1 MRTDRRRRTGR
12 LRRRLEQRSTWA
24 EKSRRERGVVVV
36 WFALMLIVL
45 LGFAGF
51 AVDLSNW
58 WFQAERLQRAAD
70 SGAHAGVVFLPGDL
84 TKATTTAR
92 NEVAKNGYSTTGA
105 AANATITVNQE
116 PNPNRLR
123 VKLTTEV
130 PSYFVGLLGVDSV
143 SLTREAVAEYVAPV
157 PMGSPENKLGNDPEN
172 TDPGTQLWV
181 NISAPRTAKEQGDR
195 YQSQRCGA
203 RTFFACNSASPYVN
217 PEYDT
222 DGYFF
227 GMDVTSI
234 GSGSLRFQVYDA
246 AWVHTGFTCE
256 VARTMPNSSQIT
268 TLRAKFADAATRY
281 GSVNSGLSGS
291 ALTAAQKF
299 CTGDGHPGASGTAPD
314 TTFIFRRPDNTP
326 WNNTDNPLVP
336 SCPPVTVP
344 GYNALWQS
352 NTTNQQNYVFNL
364 LNGTTTG
371 RVDPNDGVLTFA
383 ETFRRF
389 ATFCE
394 IPAGSVETGEYIVQ
408 VRTNAR
414 AASPLVYDST
424 IVTQGHNKMSF
435 RAGFGSTGPTSLNGS
450 NVTVSAL
457 GRLPIFANASGADTR
472 FFLAKVLP
480 YDAGRTLRINLFDI
494 GESDKQGSLQVL
506 PPPEFASTFSG
517 CAITRDDSASLS
529 VNSGTCTLNS
539 VGGSGNTFD
548 GRMLTLDVPIPE
560 NYDCNDHLP
569 TGCWVKIRA
578 SYPVGAVV
586 NDATTWSA
594 AILGNPVRLVE

>member
-1 MRTDRRRRTGR
+1 MRADRRRPGR
-12 LRRRLEQRSTWA
+12 LRRRLEQRSHWA

-70 SGAHAGVVFLPGDL
+70 SGAHAGVVFLPADL
-84 TKATTTAR
+84 PKATTTAR
-92 NEVAKNGYSTTGA
+92 NEVAKNGYTTTGGG
-105 AANATITVNQE
+105 ANASIVVSQE

-143 SLTREAVAEYVAPV
+143 QLTREAVAEYVAPV
-157 PMGSPENKLGNDPEN
+157 PMGSPQNKLGNDPEN

-181 NISAPRTAKEQGDR
+181 NISAPRTGKEQGDR
-195 YQSQRCGA
+195 YQSQRCGSTSYFSCTNA
-203 RTFFACNSASPYVN
+203 NPSINSD
-217 PEYDT
+217 YDP

-227 GMDVTSI
+227 AMDVTSV
-234 GSGSLRFQVYDA
+234 GSGPLRFQVYDA
-246 AWVHTGFTCE
+246 PWVNTGFTCGDQY
-256 VARTMPNSSQIT
+256 TLPNASQINALST
-268 TLRAKFADAATRY
+268 KFPDAATRY
-281 GSVNSGLSGS
+281 GSSRSGLSGT
-291 ALTAAQKF
+291 ALANAQKF
-299 CTGDGHPGASGTAPD
+299 CSGDGHPGSSGTAPD

-326 WNNTDNPLVP
+326 WNNLDNPLVP
-336 SCPPVTVP
+336 SCPPITVP
-344 GYNALWQS
+344 GHNSLWQS
-352 NTTNQQNYVFNL
+352 NNTNRQNYIYNL
-364 LNGTTTG
+364 LMHPTHGKI
-371 RVDPNDGVLTFA
+371 DANDGVLTFA

-394 IPAGSVETGEYIVQ
+394 IPSGSVETGKYIVQ

-424 IVTQGHNKMSF
+424 ITTAGHNKMSF
-435 RAGFGSTGPTSLNGS
+435 RAGFGTSGPTSLDGTR
-450 NVTVSAL
+450 VTIAAL
-457 GRLPIFANASGADTR
+457 GRLPIFANAAGADTR
-472 FFLAKVLP
+472 FYLAKVLP

-494 GESDKQGSLQVL
+494 GESNLQGSLQVL

-517 CAITRDDSASLS
+517 CNITRDDGANLS
-529 VNSGTCTLNS
+529 VNSSTCTLSS

-560 NYDCNDHLP
+560 TYDCDDHLP

-578 SYPVGAVV
+578 TYPSSAVV

>member
-1 MRTDRRRRTGR
+1 M
-12 LRRRLEQRSTWA
+12 
-24 EKSRRERGVVVV
+24 V

-51 AVDLSNW
+51 AVDMSNW

-84 TKATTTAR
+84 TRATTTAR
-92 NEVAKNGYSTTGA
+92 SEVAKNDYTTTGA
-105 AANATITVNQE
+105 GANASIVVSQE

-143 SLTREAVAEYVAPV
+143 TLTREAVAEYVAPV

-203 RTFFACNSASPYVN
+203 RTYFSCNSASPYAN

-227 GMDVTSI
+227 GMDVTSK
-234 GSGSLRFQVYDA
+234 GTGSLRFQVFDA
-246 AWVHTGFTCE
+246 AWVNTNFTCKE
-256 VARTMPNSSQIT
+256 SQYILPTSGQIT
-268 TLRAKFADAATRY
+268 TLRTKFTDAATRY
-281 GSVNSGLSGS
+281 GSTWSGLTGT
-291 ALTAAQKF
+291 ALDAAQKY
-299 CTGDGHPGASGTAPD
+299 CAGDGHPGSSGTAPD

-336 SCPPVTVP
+336 SCPPITVP

-352 NTTNQQNYVFNL
+352 NNTNRQNYIYNL
-364 LNGTTTG
+364 LMSATDGK
-371 RVDPNDGVLTFA
+371 VDANDGVLTFA

-394 IPAGSVETGEYIVQ
+394 IPSASVETGKYIVQ

-414 AASPLVYDST
+414 AASPLVYDSS

-435 RAGFGSTGPTSLNGS
+435 RAGFGTTGPTSLNGN
-450 NVTVSAL
+450 NVTVAAL
-457 GRLPIFANASGADTR
+457 GRLPIFANAAGADTR

-494 GESDKQGSLQVL
+494 GESSLQGSLQVL

-517 CAITRDDSASLS
+517 CAISRDDGASLS
-529 VNSGTCTLNS
+529 VNSGTCTLSS
-539 VGGSGNTFD
+539 VGGSGNSFD
-548 GRMLTLDVPIPE
+548 GRMLTLDVPIPD

-569 TGCWVKIRA
+569 TGCWIKIRA
-578 SYPVGAVV
+578 TYPSSAVV

>member
-1 MRTDRRRRTGR
+1 MRADRPAREGWLERRLARRRA
-12 LRRRLEQRSTWA
+12 LWA
-24 EKSRRERGVVVV
+24 GKTRRERGVVVV

-84 TKATTTAR
+84 TKATSTAR
-92 NEVAKNGYSTTGA
+92 AETAKNGYTTTGA
-105 AANATITVNQE
+105 GANSTMVVSQE

-123 VKLTTEV
+123 VKITTEV

-143 SLTREAVAEYVAPV
+143 TLTREAVAEYVAPV

-195 YQSQRCGA
+195 YQSQRCGGT
-203 RTFFACNSASPYVN
+203 TFFACTNASPSIN
-217 PEYDT
+217 TDYDT

-234 GSGSLRFQVYDA
+234 GTGPLRFQVFDA
-246 AWVHTGFTCE
+246 AWVNTGFTCDD
-256 VARTMPNSSQIT
+256 ARTMPNSSQIT
-268 TLRAKFADAATRY
+268 TLRTKFADAATRY
-281 GSVNSGLSGS
+281 GSSQSGLSGT
-291 ALTAAQKF
+291 ALAAAQKF
-299 CTGDGHPGASGTAPD
+299 CSGDGHPGSSGTAPD

-336 SCPPVTVP
+336 SCPPITVP

-352 NTTNQQNYVFNL
+352 STTNQQNYVFNL

-371 RVDPNDGVLTFA
+371 RVDANDGVLTFA

-394 IPAGSVETGEYIVQ
+394 IPSGSIETGKYIVQ

-424 IVTQGHNKMSF
+424 VVTQGHNKMSF

-450 NVTVSAL
+450 NVTVAAL
-457 GRLPIFANASGADTR
+457 GRLPIFANATGADTR
-472 FFLAKVLP
+472 FYLAKVLP
-480 YDAGRTLRINLFDI
+480 FDAGRTLRINLYDM
-494 GESDKQGSLQVL
+494 GEGSSPGSLQIV
-506 PPPEFASTFSG
+506 PPSEFASTFSG
-517 CAITRDDSASLS
+517 CAITRDNGGTLT
-529 VNSGTCTLNS
+529 VNSSTCTLSNVS
-539 VGGSGNTFD
+539 SSTFN
-548 GRMLTLDVPIPE
+548 GRMLTIDVPIPE
-560 NYDCNDHLP
+560 NYTCDDDSP
-569 TGCWVKIRA
+569 TGCWVKIKA
-578 SYPVGAVV
+578 AYPTGTVV
-586 NDATTWSA
+586 TDATTWSA